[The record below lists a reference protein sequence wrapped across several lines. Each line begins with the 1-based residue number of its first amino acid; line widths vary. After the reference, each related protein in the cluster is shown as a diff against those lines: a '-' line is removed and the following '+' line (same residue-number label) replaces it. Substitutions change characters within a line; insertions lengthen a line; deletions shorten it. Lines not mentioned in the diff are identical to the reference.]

1 MSFISKCVPEG
12 DVTAL
17 YDNIA
22 RTYSGRRQSDPR
34 IAAAIENAIHGC
46 GPILNVGAGAG
57 SYEPNSRLVVA
68 VEPSRTMIAQ
78 RPAGSAP
85 VVQARAEALPFRDAS
100 FDAVVGILTVHHWEG
115 QQQGFAECARVARS
129 RVVFLTIDID
139 VLARFW
145 LFDYLPDL
153 LRIDRPI
160 FPSRE
165 RFEAAL
171 GPIELTAVPIPADC
185 RDGFLGAYWKRPR
198 AYLDPAVRAGIS
210 TFSKIGDVTHPLA
223 RLENDIDSGEWRQ
236 RYSSL
241 QNINELDLGYRLF
254 AARISHE

>member
-1 MSFISKCVPEG
+1 LPEG
-12 DVTAL
+12 DVATL
-17 YDNIA
+17 YDNIG

-46 GPILNVGAGAG
+46 GPILNVGAGTG

-78 RPAGSAP
+78 RATGSAP

-100 FDAVVGILTVHHWEG
+100 FDAVVGVLTVHHWEG
-115 QQQGFAECARVARS
+115 QQQGFAECARVARC
-129 RVVFLTIDID
+129 RVVFLTIDMD
-139 VLARFW
+139 VCGRLW
-145 LFDYLPDL
+145 LYDYLPEL
-153 LRIDRPI
+153 LRIDRQI
-160 FPSRE
+160 FPSLE

-171 GPIELTAVPIPADC
+171 GPIELTELPIPADC

-198 AYLDPAVRAGIS
+198 AYLDPAVRASIS
-210 TFSKIGDVTHPLA
+210 TFSKIGDVTLGLA
-223 RLENDIDSGEWRQ
+223 RLENDIDSGEWQR

-241 QNINELDLGYRLF
+241 QDINELDLGYRLVT
-254 AARISHE
+254 ARISHE